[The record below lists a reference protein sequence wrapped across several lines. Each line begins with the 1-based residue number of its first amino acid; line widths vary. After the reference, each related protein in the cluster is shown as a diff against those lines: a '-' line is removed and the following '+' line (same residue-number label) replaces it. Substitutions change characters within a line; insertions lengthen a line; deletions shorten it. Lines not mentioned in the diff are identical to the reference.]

1 MSIFQRLGYNFDDS
15 DDVVG
20 RLSDSAIKYLD
31 TFPPILKE
39 WQVNDLANNEVD
51 GYYQNPVANAV
62 QEIRNTSNTLITLLS
77 ANTSTN
83 TNAVTGTTS
92 TINTIFINVNT
103 ALSNVSTNTSEKF
116 ILHTNRMSAVTP
128 LESSNIEVFNVES
141 SIGDTSSQPHYQTSL
156 GIGRLLLVLTHQT
169 DNINN
174 SAPVLGSFTSLFVA
188 NTLSNL
194 SNSLS
199 TYFDLINNSITIT
212 GSGTEIDPFVRNS
225 NLTLSTVEDIEST
238 SIEIKNT
245 MNNRREHDI
254 NFFTNS
260 KNVFSELSS
269 MGQFSQVGEV
279 QKLLINE
286 YIGTPKLITR
296 INE

>member
-1 MSIFQRLGYNFDDS
+1 MSVFQRLGYNFDDPEG
-15 DDVVG
+15 VVG
-20 RLSDSAIKYLD
+20 NLSDKAINYLD

-39 WQVNDLANNEVD
+39 WQVNDLANNEVN
-51 GYYQNPVANAV
+51 GYYQNPIANVV
-62 QEIRNTSNTLITLLS
+62 QVIRNTSNTLITLLS

-103 ALSNVSTNTSEKF
+103 ALANISTNTSEKF
-116 ILHTNRMSAVTP
+116 IIHTNRMSGVAP
-128 LESSNIEVFNVES
+128 LEASNVEVLNTES
-141 SIGDTSSQPHYQTSL
+141 TVEDTSTQPHYQTAL

-169 DNINN
+169 DSVNN
-174 SAPVLGSFTSLFVA
+174 SAPVLGSFTSLLIA
-188 NTLSNL
+188 NTLGNL

-199 TYFDLINNSITIT
+199 TYFNLINNSITVT
-212 GSGTEIDPFVRNS
+212 GSGTEASPFVRNS
-225 NLTLSTVEDIEST
+225 NLTLSTVQSIENT
-238 SIEIKNT
+238 AIEIKDT
-245 MNNRREHDI
+245 MNTRREHDI
-254 NFFTNS
+254 NFYANS
-260 KNVFSELSS
+260 KNVFSDLSS

-286 YIGTPKLITR
+286 YIGTPKLISR

>member
-1 MSIFQRLGYNFDDS
+1 MSIFQRLGYNFDDPE
-15 DDVVG
+15 DVAG

-51 GYYQNPVANAV
+51 GYFRNPVANVV
-62 QEIRNTSNTLITLLS
+62 QDIRNTSNTLITLLS

-92 TINTIFINVNT
+92 TINTIFISINT
-103 ALSNVSTNTSEKF
+103 ELANISTNTSEKF
-116 ILHTNRMSAVTP
+116 IIHTNRMSSVSP
-128 LESSNIEVFNVES
+128 LEASNVESLNANSNIE
-141 SIGDTSSQPHYQTSL
+141 DTASQPHYQTAL

-169 DNINN
+169 DAINN

-199 TYFDLINNSITIT
+199 TYFNLINNSITVT
-212 GSGTEIDPFVRNS
+212 GTGTEADPFVRNS
-225 NLTLSTVEDIEST
+225 NLTLSTVQSIENT
-238 SIEIKNT
+238 VIEIKDT
-245 MNNRREHDI
+245 MNTRREHDI
-254 NFFTNS
+254 NFYANS
-260 KNVFSELSS
+260 KNVFSELAS
-269 MGQFSQVGEV
+269 MGQFSQMGEV
-279 QKLLINE
+279 QKMLINDF
-286 YIGTPKLITR
+286 IGTPKLITR

>member
-1 MSIFQRLGYNFDDS
+1 MSIFQRLGYSFDDPEN
-15 DDVVG
+15 VVG
-20 RLSDSAIKYLD
+20 RLSDKAINYLD
-31 TFPPILKE
+31 TFPPILKD
-39 WQVNDLANNEVD
+39 WQVNDLSNDDFGN
-51 GYYQNPVANAV
+51 YYQNPVANVV
-62 QEIRNTSNTLITLLS
+62 QDIRDTSNTLITLLS

-103 ALSNVSTNTSEKF
+103 ALANISTNTSEKF
-116 ILHTNRMSAVTP
+116 IIHTNRMSGVAP
-128 LESSNIEVFNVES
+128 LESSNVQILNVES
-141 SIGDTSSQPHYQTSL
+141 TLEDTSAQPHYQTAL

-169 DNINN
+169 DSVNN

-212 GSGTEIDPFVRNS
+212 GTGTEIDPFVRNS
-225 NLTLSTVEDIEST
+225 NLSLSTVQTIENT
-238 SIEIKNT
+238 VIEIQST
-245 MNNRREHDI
+245 MNTRREHDI
-254 NFFTNS
+254 NFYANS

-286 YIGTPKLITR
+286 FIGTPKLISR

>member
-1 MSIFQRLGYNFDDS
+1 MSIFQRLGYNFNDPEN
-15 DDVVG
+15 VAG

-39 WQVNDLANNEVD
+39 WQVNDLANNEVG
-51 GYYQNPVANAV
+51 GYYQNPVANVV
-62 QEIRNTSNTLITLLS
+62 QDIRNTSNTLITLLS

-92 TINTIFINVNT
+92 TINIIFINVNT
-103 ALSNVSTNTSEKF
+103 ALSNISTNTSEKF
-116 ILHTNRMSAVTP
+116 IIHTNRMSAVTP
-128 LESSNIEVFNVES
+128 LEGSNAEVLNVES
-141 SIGDTSSQPHYQTSL
+141 TTEDTSAQPHYQTAL

-169 DNINN
+169 DAINN
-174 SAPVLGSFTSLFVA
+174 SAPVLGSFTSLFIA

-199 TYFDLINNSITIT
+199 TYFDLINNSITVT
-212 GSGTEIDPFVRNS
+212 GTGTEADPFVRNS
-225 NLTLSTVEDIEST
+225 NLTLSTVQSIENT
-238 SIEIKNT
+238 VIEIKDT

-254 NFFTNS
+254 NFYANS

-279 QKLLINE
+279 QKLLINDF
-286 YIGTPKLITR
+286 IGTPKLITR

>member
-1 MSIFQRLGYNFDDS
+1 MSIFQRLGYNFDDPEN
-15 DDVVG
+15 VVG

-51 GYYQNPVANAV
+51 GYYQNPVANVV
-62 QEIRNTSNTLITLLS
+62 QEIRDTSNTLISLLS

-83 TNAVTGTTS
+83 TNAVTGSTT

-103 ALSNVSTNTSEKF
+103 ALSNISTNTSEKF
-116 ILHTNRMSAVTP
+116 LIHTDRMSSVTL
-128 LESSNIEVFNVES
+128 LEASNVESLNANSNIE
-141 SIGDTSSQPHYQTSL
+141 DTSSQPHYQTAL

-169 DNINN
+169 DSINN

-212 GSGTEIDPFVRNS
+212 GTGTEADPFVRNS
-225 NLTLSTVEDIEST
+225 NLTLSTVQSIENT
-238 SIEIKNT
+238 VIEIKDT
-245 MNNRREHDI
+245 MNTRREHDI
-254 NFFTNS
+254 NFYANS
-260 KNVFSELSS
+260 KNVFSELAS

-286 YIGTPKLITR
+286 FIGTPKLITR